1 MKTLFASALVAASL
15 FSAQAFASP
24 ETSHNDI
31 PVMSTRGTAPV
42 SAIQPVAA
50 NHQLS
55 MAPKEEQT
63 ALSLTNRESA
73 SK

>member
-31 PVMSTRGTAPV
+31 PVMSTRGAP
-42 SAIQPVAA
+42 AVASRPMNA
-50 NHQLS
+50 TPQLS
-55 MAPKEEQT
+55 MAPQENQ
-63 ALSLTNRESA
+63 AAPNLANRESA